1 MHAFSVYILK
11 SSRNL
16 SVFKYVMYHIVSY
29 LNNDCISQQISIQYR
44 SKFFDNWHHKGKSDA
59 TIPVA
64 IIHVFV
70 DYVAYTVLVTEMY
83 LFRGSNPCPILGL
96 KGVYLHSQFL
106 SNLLLKDCVF
116 HHHFFKLYR
125 GSASQI
131 VFGCSLAIVYK
142 YEIYLYLDSSYL
154 SSK

>member
-1 MHAFSVYILK
+1 MIALVSK
-11 SSRNL
+11 SLSSIDLSALITDITKENL
-16 SVFKYVMYHIVSY
+16 M
-29 LNNDCISQQISIQYR
+29 QQFQLLLYTYSSI
-44 SKFFDNWHHKGKSDA
+44 K
-59 TIPVA
+59 
-64 IIHVFV
+64 
-70 DYVAYTVLVTEMY
+70 YVAYTVLVTEMY